1 MKAFSIAFAVLLLF
15 FCSTALAQQEKLDPT
30 WLEIN
35 QKMVEAFGEE
45 NLAKAKEYGEKAIEY
60 LKKNNMNET
69 LETATTLNNVGMV
82 YYYSQDL
89 PRAAGYMVQ
98 ALALRRKLLGPD
110 HMEVG
115 ATCRNL
121 AEIYK
126 SQAAIFFNE
135 AERIQALHE

>member
-1 MKAFSIAFAVLLLF
+1 M
-15 FCSTALAQQEKLDPT
+15 T
-30 WLEIN
+30 
-35 QKMVEAFGEE
+35 
-45 NLAKAKEYGEKAIEY
+45 
-60 LKKNNMNET
+60 ET
-69 LETATTLNNVGMV
+69 RETATTLNNIGMV

-89 PRAAGYMVQ
+89 PRAASLMVQ

-110 HMEVG
+110 DPEVG

-126 SQAAIFFNE
+126 SQAAIFLKE